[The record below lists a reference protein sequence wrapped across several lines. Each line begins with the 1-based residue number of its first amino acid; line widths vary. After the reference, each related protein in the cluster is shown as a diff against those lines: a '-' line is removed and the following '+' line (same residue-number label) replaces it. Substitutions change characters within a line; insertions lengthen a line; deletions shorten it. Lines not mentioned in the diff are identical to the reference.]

1 MVSQARLFFSGS
13 MLERIFRRSQYAFS
27 AASYN
32 SGAALMRVA
41 LSRDRPYRLS
51 LNSILP
57 VAADIMWQLG
67 VVPLQGVC
75 LTVHFSLSQF
85 SMIVPLR
92 WLFCTIW

>member
-1 MVSQARLFFSGS
+1 
-13 MLERIFRRSQYAFS
+13 
-27 AASYN
+27 
-32 SGAALMRVA
+32 MRVA
-41 LSRDRPYRLS
+41 LSSALPYLLS

-85 SMIVPLR
+85 SMITPPC
-92 WLFCTIW
+92 WLCVLDVVFSTLLIPATHL